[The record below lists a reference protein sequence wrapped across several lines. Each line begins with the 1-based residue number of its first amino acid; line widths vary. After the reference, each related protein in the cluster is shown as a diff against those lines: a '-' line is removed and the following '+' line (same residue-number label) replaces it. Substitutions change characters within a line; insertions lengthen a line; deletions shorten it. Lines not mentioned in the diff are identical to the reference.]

1 MELVKPEIGLIFW
14 MTISFLIV
22 LFILAKFAW
31 KPILKSIKEREDTI
45 EQSLEDAYKA
55 KQMMANIRVEHEKML
70 GEARTE
76 REQLLREAGEAR
88 KKIISEARTKAKT
101 DADIIIKSAR
111 ETIQNE
117 KMAAITELRNQVAV
131 LSLEIAEKV
140 LRKELSSEARQKEF
154 INAMI
159 DDMRI
164 N

>member
-70 GEARTE
+70 DEARTE

-164 N
+164 Y

>member
-88 KKIISEARTKAKT
+88 KKIISEARAKAKT

-164 N
+164 Y